1 MRASGW
7 VLWSKL
13 SRIQSLSFVIGKTS
27 EARLRTT
34 SFRSDEEGII
44 TIWQLEVCLKITG
57 DEVYTYRFRVIISL
71 MQILSFLPDAPY
83 PSKKRKTTEKQMN
96 SFDAVNIYS
105 ECSLHFLISDKC
117 IIQSCSTYSVN
128 LNDLRNEIHVK
139 LSF

>member
-1 MRASGW
+1 MRMRASGW

-71 MQILSFLPDAPY
+71 MQILSFLPDAPL

-105 ECSLHFLISDKC
+105 EFFSPLS
-117 IIQSCSTYSVN
+117 Y
-128 LNDLRNEIHVK
+128 LRQMHNSIMLDIFCK
-139 LSF
+139 LKWLT